1 MSSTRGFTLI
11 EFAVVLVLIGAFFLI
26 AIPKFNS
33 LTEVN
38 IKSASRRLSGVVKHL
53 YNEAVF
59 KKKIYKLSFDL
70 DAGEYWVEVQ
80 EGNEFVITED
90 PFLRRIR
97 LPQGVSFVEIK
108 TDRDQVN
115 SLGANEEFILFLPT
129 GFVEPAVIYLRTE
142 NEDFYTLATK
152 PYTGGMTV
160 FDENVDLYNKGALF
174 IHP

>member
-1 MSSTRGFTLI
+1 MRSKTGFTLI
-11 EFAVVLVLIGAFFLI
+11 ELAVVLVLIGAFLLI
-26 AIPKFNS
+26 AIPKFND

-38 IKSASRRLSGVVKHL
+38 LKSASRRLSSVVKQL
-53 YNEAVF
+53 YNEAAF

-70 DAGEYWVEVQ
+70 EGGDYWVEVQ

-90 PFLRRIR
+90 PFLRRMK
-97 LPQGVSFVEIK
+97 LPQGVSFQDIK

-115 SLGANEEFILFLPT
+115 TLGAKEEFILFLPT

-160 FDENVDLYNKGALF
+160 FDKHVDIFNK
-174 IHP
+174 

>member
-1 MSSTRGFTLI
+1 MRSNRGFTLI

-26 AIPKFNS
+26 AIPKFND

-38 IKSASRRLSGVVKHL
+38 IKSASRRLTGVVKQL

-70 DAGEYWVEVQ
+70 DGGEYWVEVQ
-80 EGNEFVITED
+80 EGNQFVITDD
-90 PFLRRIR
+90 PFLRRMK
-97 LPQGVSFVEIK
+97 LPDGVSFQDIK

-115 SLGANEEFILFLPT
+115 SLGTKEEFILFLPT

-160 FDENVDLYNKGALF
+160 FDEHVDLFNK
-174 IHP
+174 